1 MFNSFLN
8 TFLHGFENTFPV
20 NYRSTKEGGKNAC
33 ITQGL
38 KISCKQERRLYT
50 LTKNSNDPKAKAC
63 YIMHCKIQKKK
74 VTKEAKKQFYDRLIA
89 KSDNKTRT

>member
-8 TFLHGFENTFPV
+8 TFLHVFETSFPV
-20 NYRSTKEGGKNAC
+20 KYRSIKDRKNAW
-33 ITQGL
+33 IPQGI
-38 KISCKQERRLYT
+38 KISYKQKRSLYT

-63 YIMHCKIQKKK
+63 YIMQCKILKKK